1 MKILLLSPYDAMS
14 HQYWWQG
21 LRDNLRE
28 HAFSVVTLPPRFFS
42 WRFRGNSLSF
52 AFDERLKDG
61 YDLVIATSMT
71 DLSSLRGMCPA
82 LSSIPTIVYFHEN
95 QFAYPLNSALSGAGS
110 VDQERLVERQITSIY
125 TAISGD
131 LLLFNSIFNRDS
143 FLTGVEGLLGRLP
156 DGVPEGV
163 LEQLKQKSDVQCV
176 PLSQDTFAA
185 FVGAEDRGGDEDGP
199 GDGRLRIV
207 WNHRWEYDKGLDAL
221 ESLVEGLV
229 TRTDGANIFM
239 HVIGQ
244 SFRKVPPQM
253 TRISA
258 VLDAAGALGHFG
270 FLDSRQD
277 YLNLLRD
284 SHVVLSS
291 AIHEF
296 QGIAVLEA
304 VACGCV
310 PLVPD
315 ALAYQEFI
323 PERHRYV
330 SQDDAIEALTGLSEC
345 NMTGTMPAAPDM
357 RQLSWDQQMG
367 SWQQHIKQ
375 ARDNFSTSAQRSL

>member
-21 LRDNLRE
+21 LRDNLKE
-28 HAFSVVTLPPRFFS
+28 HTFCVVRLPPRFFS

-52 AFDERLKDG
+52 AFDERLKAG

-95 QFAYPLNSALSGAGS
+95 QFAYPLNSTAPGAGS

-131 LLLFNSIFNRDS
+131 LLLFNSMFNRDS
-143 FLTGVEGLLGRLP
+143 FLTGVSKLLGRLP

-163 LEQLKQKSDVQCV
+163 LGQLKQKSHIQCV
-176 PLSQDTFAA
+176 PVSQDTFDAVA
-185 FVGAEDRGGDEDGP
+185 CAGDE
-199 GDGRLRIV
+199 RLRIV

-221 ESLVEGLV
+221 ESLIEGLV
-229 TRTDGANIFM
+229 PRTDKANILV

-253 TRISA
+253 KRISA
-258 VLDAAGALGHFG
+258 ILGTANALGHFG
-270 FLDSRQD
+270 FLDSRRD
-277 YLNLLRD
+277 YLNLLRG
-284 SHVVLSS
+284 SHVVLST

-296 QGIAVLEA
+296 QGVAVLEA

-330 SQDDAIEALTGLSEC
+330 TQSDAIEALIGLSEC
-345 NMTGTMPAAPDM
+345 CMTGTMPAPPDM
-357 RQLSWDQQMG
+357 RQLSWDQQVG
-367 SWQQHIKQ
+367 SWRQHIKQ
-375 ARDNFSTSAQRSL
+375 ARDNFSTSAARSS